1 MPNPSPLTYWCLHL
15 PSLALAA
22 LIYLLIGRLVLSF
35 ILDAGNAA
43 MRLLYAVT
51 NPVVA
56 TVGAITPRAVPP
68 AGIIVAAIVWLVAVR
83 IVVFMVALMM
93 GVRL

>member
-1 MPNPSPLTYWCLHL
+1 MPNASLFTYWCLNL

-35 ILDAGNAA
+35 ILDGGNAA
-43 MRLLYAVT
+43 RRLLDAVT
-51 NPVVA
+51 DPVVA

-68 AGIIVAAIVWLVAVR
+68 AGIVVAAIVWLVAFR
-83 IVVFMVALMM
+83 IVVLMVALMM